1 SMSAVSVISSSNRSG
16 GSPDSASA
24 YITTSDRLVLQNC
37 TGDRLTATLTL
48 AGQVAA
54 STPAACST
62 SSPICVIKPVSAG
75 SGMSPSAEIMP
86 VVGCRQR
93 TSASTLQILPVLVSM
108 IG

>member
-1 SMSAVSVISSSNRSG
+1 DEYPVPKSSSATAMPRLLNWCNAGRHSAADSMSAVSVISSSNRSG

-54 STPAACST
+54 SMHAACST
-62 SSPICVIKPVSAG
+62 HSPICVIKPV
-75 SGMSPSAEIMP
+75 
-86 VVGCRQR
+86 
-93 TSASTLQILPVLVSM
+93 
-108 IG
+108 